1 MIRMENLT
9 KRYGKNTALNNL
21 TLHVKE
27 GEFFGYLGPNGAGK
41 TTTVKILTS
50 LVKPTAGTATIGG
63 HDITRSSLAAK
74 KLIGVVPQAINLDME
89 LTAWENLLIHG
100 LLYRM
105 KRGAIRAEARKWAA
119 FVGLSGALDKPVN
132 TFSGGMKRRLTIA
145 RALLHGPRV
154 LFMDE
159 PTVGLDASGR
169 RDLWGL
175 LKRINREGATI
186 FLTTHYIEEAEAL
199 CDRVG
204 ILDRGRL
211 IALDT
216 PAALIASAGK
226 IVVDV
231 FEGDTLTS
239 RFFPDRASAGAF
251 AATVQ
256 GSATIR
262 NANLED
268 VFVKLT
274 GRRVVP

>member
-1 MIRMENLT
+1 MIRTQNLG
-9 KRYGKNTALNNL
+9 KRYGKMVALADLN
-21 TLHVKE
+21 LHVLE

-50 LVKPTAGTATIGG
+50 LAKPTAGTATIGG
-63 HDITRSSLAAK
+63 FDIVRSSLDAK

-105 KRGAIRAEARKWAA
+105 KRAIIRVEAQKWAA
-119 FVGLSGALDKPVN
+119 FVGLSAVMNRPVN
-132 TFSGGMKRRLTIA
+132 TFSGGMKRRLSIA
-145 RALLHGPRV
+145 RALLHNPKV

-159 PTVGLDASGR
+159 PTVGLDATGR

-175 LKRINREGATI
+175 LKHINREGTTI

-204 ILDRGRL
+204 ILDRGHL

-216 PAALIASAGK
+216 PQALIASAGK
-226 IVVDV
+226 VVVDI
-231 FEGDTLTS
+231 FMGEHLTS
-239 RFFPDRASAGAF
+239 HFFPDRASAGTF
-251 AATVQ
+251 AASVQ

-274 GRRVVP
+274 GRRVEP